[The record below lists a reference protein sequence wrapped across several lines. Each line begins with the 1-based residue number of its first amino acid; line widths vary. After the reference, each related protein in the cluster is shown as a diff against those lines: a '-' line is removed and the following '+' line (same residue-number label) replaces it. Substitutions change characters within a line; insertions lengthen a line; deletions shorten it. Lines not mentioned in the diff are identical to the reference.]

1 MKHHIATTHQHYE
14 NEKEE
19 KPKSKRIHCE
29 ICGQK
34 FNKED
39 TFKKHKKTN
48 HNIPSQKSNQ
58 TITQSNLGRST
69 IPSENNMKITKNI
82 QEQPR
87 QEKRVP

>member
-39 TFKKHKKTN
+39 TFKKHKITN